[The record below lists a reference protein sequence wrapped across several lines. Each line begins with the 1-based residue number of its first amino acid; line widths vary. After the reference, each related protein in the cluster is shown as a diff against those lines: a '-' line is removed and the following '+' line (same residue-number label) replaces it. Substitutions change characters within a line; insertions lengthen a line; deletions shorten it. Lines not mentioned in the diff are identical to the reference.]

1 MGTGRTFDF
10 EIDLK
15 NNTQVIFNNV
25 PRDEYGPL
33 FDFLNA
39 KKLNI
44 KNNKKSGKGSMMD
57 DLVDSDEDDRDHY
70 LQQVK
75 NEGREAAG
83 SDDDDEDEDF
93 DPTKDKNFGK
103 EIAEDYDSDPDLSS
117 DGTSDSDLSEDE
129 KERRREKKRKKAQQR
144 DSREQRAKKKE
155 ARKERGEAGSSRTKS
170 KKKKD
175 PNAPK
180 KPMSAYFLFMNEKR
194 ESIKRDNPDAGV
206 SEIGKIAGEMWNK
219 LEDKSRWEQMQKE
232 AKEKYDIEYAEYLK
246 TKPASEDDSADERP
260 AKKKK
265 KDPNAPKK
273 PMTAYFLFMNEK
285 RESIK
290 RDNPDAGVSDIGK
303 IAAEMWSKI
312 DDKSEWEA
320 KYEKAKE
327 KYAVDY
333 AEYMKNKPPSD
344 DEGTSSKKKSTNKK
358 SSTARKSDSKSSNP
372 NVKSAEFI
380 DSDSSS
386 DEDGSKPAPAKKSK
400 KDEAKEESEDD
411 GDFEKEDE
419 DMDEDEDEK
428 PEERITSR
436 RGKTTEAATKLEELP
451 EDGAE
456 SSEAEMSEGGSSTS
470 SSDSG
475 DDDD

>member
-83 SDDDDEDEDF
+83 S
-93 DPTKDKNFGK
+93 
-103 EIAEDYDSDPDLSS
+103 EDYDSDPDLSS

-206 SEIGKIAGEMWNK
+206 SDIGKIAGEMWSK
-219 LEDKSRWEQMQKE
+219 LEDKSRWEQQQKE
-232 AKEKYDIEYAEYLK
+232 AKEKYDIDYAEYLK
-246 TKPASEDDSADERP
+246 TKPPSEDDSADERP

-273 PMTAYFLFMNEK
+273 K
-285 RESIK
+285 
-290 RDNPDAGVSDIGK
+290 
-303 IAAEMWSKI
+303 
-312 DDKSEWEA
+312 
-320 KYEKAKE
+320 
-327 KYAVDY
+327 
-333 AEYMKNKPPSD
+333 
-344 DEGTSSKKKSTNKK
+344 
-358 SSTARKSDSKSSNP
+358 
-372 NVKSAEFI
+372 
-380 DSDSSS
+380 
-386 DEDGSKPAPAKKSK
+386 
-400 KDEAKEESEDD
+400 
-411 GDFEKEDE
+411 
-419 DMDEDEDEK
+419 
-428 PEERITSR
+428 
-436 RGKTTEAATKLEELP
+436 
-451 EDGAE
+451 
-456 SSEAEMSEGGSSTS
+456 
-470 SSDSG
+470 
-475 DDDD
+475 